1 MRRVILSLVAVAALG
16 MAGCG
21 GDDNDST
28 TSTPAS
34 TSAPATTQAAA
45 PADTATT
52 DTEATQDPSLAQKP
66 DVKVPKG
73 PAPKLLQINDI
84 VEGDGPAAKAGD
96 TLTVDYVGVLYK
108 NGKQFDASWDNGQP
122 FQFQLGTGNVI
133 QGWDQGLVGMKVGGR
148 RELIIPA
155 NLGYG
160 AEGSPPVIP
169 PNAPL
174 VFVVDLKAIN

>member
-1 MRRVILSLVAVAALG
+1 MRRLILLLVAATALG
-16 MAGCG
+16 FAGCG
-21 GDDNDST
+21 GDGNDST
-28 TSTPAS
+28 STAASTPA
-34 TSAPATTQAAA
+34 ATTTEAAA

-52 DTEATQDPSLAQKP
+52 ETTQDPSLAQKP
-66 DVKVPKG
+66 DVKVPTG
-73 PAPKLLQINDI
+73 PAPKLLQIDDL
-84 VEGDGPAAKAGD
+84 VEGTGAAAKAGD

-108 NGKQFDASWDNGQP
+108 NGKQFDASWDRGQP
-122 FQFQLGTGNVI
+122 FQFQLGQGSVI
-133 QGWDQGLVGMKVGGR
+133 QGWDQGLIGMKVGGR

-160 AEGSPPVIP
+160 PEGSPPAIP

>member
-1 MRRVILSLVAVAALG
+1 MRRVILLLVALAALG
-16 MAGCG
+16 IAGCG

-28 TSTPAS
+28 SSTPAS
-34 TSAPATTQAAA
+34 TPAATTTEAEA

-52 DTEATQDPSLAQKP
+52 DTETTQDPSLAQKP
-66 DVKVPKG
+66 VVKVPKG
-73 PAPKLLQINDI
+73 PAPKLLQVDDI
-84 VEGDGPAAKAGD
+84 VEGTGDAAKAGD

-108 NGKQFDASWDNGQP
+108 NGKQFDASWDNGKP
-122 FQFQLGTGNVI
+122 FQFQLGAGNVI

-148 RELIIPA
+148 RELIIPP

>member
-1 MRRVILSLVAVAALG
+1 MRRVILLLVAATALG
-16 MAGCG
+16 LAGCG

-28 TSTPAS
+28 STAASTPA
-34 TSAPATTQAAA
+34 ATTTEAA
-45 PADTATT
+45 PPAETTETTATT
-52 DTEATQDPSLAQKP
+52 EDPSLAQKP
-66 DVKVPKG
+66 EVKVPSG
-73 PAPKLLQINDI
+73 PAPKLLQVDDL
-84 VEGDGPAAKAGD
+84 VEGTGDAAKAGD

-108 NGKQFDASWDNGQP
+108 NGKQFDASWDRGEP

-148 RELIIPA
+148 RMLTIPA

-160 AEGSPPVIP
+160 SEGAPPDIP

>member
-1 MRRVILSLVAVAALG
+1 MRRVILLLVAATALG

-28 TSTPAS
+28 STAASTPA
-34 TSAPATTQAAA
+34 ATTTEAA
-45 PADTATT
+45 PADTTETTATT
-52 DTEATQDPSLAQKP
+52 EDPSLAQKP
-66 DVKVPKG
+66 DVKVPSG
-73 PAPKLLQINDI
+73 PAPKLLQVDDL
-84 VEGDGPAAKAGD
+84 VEGTGDAAKAGD
-96 TLTVDYVGVLYK
+96 TVTVDYVGVLYK
-108 NGKQFDASWDNGQP
+108 NGKQFDASWDRGEP
-122 FQFQLGTGNVI
+122 FQFQLGAGGVI

-148 RELIIPA
+148 RMLTIPA

-160 AEGSPPVIP
+160 TEGAPPDIP